1 VIVPGIEPDKMME
14 GWVFSYADTQ
24 RHRIGTNH
32 QQILATAG
40 IGRATRRPS
49 PPALMLSLLVAISL
63 AACTGSPDT
72 LALQPSF
79 EVATPAGLASVSIRE
94 TPSSM
99 TDREFL
105 RLIEAGM
112 EQAAPGCVSTQLVN
126 PPYPRLRI
134 VWHVEPEQPGAT
146 EEIAVNVFNGSVP
159 FAIEQETLTHN
170 ASAPML
176 TDTIRSMSGR
186 LLADIATR
194 ADPGAPEARAA
205 CDRSAAPQQNH

>member
-1 VIVPGIEPDKMME
+1 
-14 GWVFSYADTQ
+14 VFSHTATRRY
-24 RHRIGTNH
+24 RIGTNH

-40 IGRATRRPS
+40 IGRSTRHPS
-49 PPALMLSLLVAISL
+49 PPALTLSLLVAISL
-63 AACTGSPDT
+63 TACTGSPGT

-94 TPSSM
+94 TPPSM

-112 EQAAPGCVSTQLVN
+112 EQAAPGCVSTQPVN

-134 VWHVEPEQPGAT
+134 VWHVEPEPPEAT
-146 EEIAVNVFNGSVP
+146 SKIAVNVFDGGGP
-159 FAIEQETLTHN
+159 FAIEQAIVTHD
-170 ASAPML
+170 ASGPML

-186 LLADIATR
+186 LLGEIAAH
-194 ADPGAPEARAA
+194 ADPSAPGARAA
-205 CDRSAAPQQNH
+205 CGRSAPPRQNH